1 MNIAALLPLAL
12 ASLRNRA
19 GTVFLTLLT
28 IALSTFLFLGVEKI
42 RTGAKAGFESTLSGT
57 DLIVGAR
64 SAPVNLLLAS
74 VFRIGD
80 TPANMSW
87 ETAEAITERPDVAW
101 TVPLSLGDSYQ
112 GERVLGTTPDYF
124 SRYLYGNG
132 RPLAVA
138 EGRLFEDLFD
148 VVVGASTARELGLA
162 LGDEIELTHGLG
174 QAGISDHEHHH
185 FTITGILAPT
195 GTPVDRT
202 LHVPLEAIEAIHIG
216 FEEGLRGA
224 AAEALHEALEQGH
237 VDDHHLE
244 PESISALLVGLENRA
259 TILRTKRALDTYE
272 DEALLA
278 IMPGQAMG
286 ELWAITG
293 MAERTLQI
301 ISIFVV
307 LVGLICA
314 MATLL
319 SGLNER
325 RREMAILRAVGAR
338 PSHIGWLL
346 VVEAVL
352 IGLGGALVG
361 TVLANLA
368 IGIFSPMLA
377 ARWGVVLIGA
387 GLGVLDIAAIAVVT
401 AGAAL
406 IGVVPAIMAYRRA
419 LSDGLNVKL

>member
-1 MNIAALLPLAL
+1 MIAPLFSLAF

-19 GTVFLTLLT
+19 GTVLLTLLT

-80 TPANMSW
+80 TPANMDW
-87 ETAEAITERPDVAW
+87 ATASEITARSDVAW
-101 TVPLSLGDSYQ
+101 TVPLSLGDSHR
-112 GERVLGTTPDYF
+112 GDRVLGTVPAYF
-124 SRYLYGNG
+124 ERYKYGQG
-132 RPLAVA
+132 KTLAFA
-138 EGRLFEDLFD
+138 EGKGFGDLFD
-148 VVVGASTARELGLA
+148 VVLGTGTARKLGYV

-174 QAGISDHEHHH
+174 EAGISDHEHHH
-185 FTITGILAPT
+185 FTIVGILEPT

-202 LHVPLEAIEAIHIG
+202 LHVSLQAIEAIHLG
-216 FEEGLRGA
+216 FDRGLGGA
-224 AAEALHEALEQGH
+224 GAEALHEALEAGDIDTSALQPDS
-237 VDDHHLE
+237 V
-244 PESISALLVGLENRA
+244 SALLVGLEDR
-259 TILRTKRALDTYE
+259 TSILRTKRAIDTYE
-272 DEALLA
+272 REALLA
-278 IMPGQAMG
+278 VLPGQAMT

-293 MAERTLQI
+293 MAERTLQAV
-301 ISIFVV
+301 SIFVV

-314 MATLL
+314 LATLL

-338 PSHIGWLL
+338 PVHIGGLL

-361 TVLANLA
+361 AVLANLA
-368 IGIFSPMLA
+368 LGVFGPMLA

-387 GLGVLDIAAIAVVT
+387 GPGLLDLAAIAVVT

-406 IGVVPAIMAYRRA
+406 IGVVPALMAYRRA